1 MKLTESQKAKIRK
14 EVEKEKQPRVLKF
27 ETEIKKKKN
36 QDKTIEE
43 IMQMVKES
51 ETAARKFI
59 KDPEARFQQRLA
71 QIKTQKLL

>member
-14 EVEKEKQPRVLKF
+14 EVKKEKQPRVLKF

-59 KDPEARFQQRLA
+59 KDPMEYGELVKVTAV
-71 QIKTQKLL
+71 IVIP